1 MAVLSEKTTMALTK
15 AVELL
20 ERDDPPGG
28 PCGEIIC
35 ISLQGEKSSIRDLLD
50 TIADLRTKLAAA
62 EEREARLRK
71 LVEKYG
77 LTGYTVA
84 RVHKEQKP

>member
-1 MAVLSEKTTMALTK
+1 MAVLTEEK
-15 AVELL
+15 LL
-20 ERDDPPGG
+20 DMGNVLENIKR
-28 PCGEIIC
+28 
-35 ISLQGEKSSIRDLLD
+35 SGEKCYLDNKEGFDAVGDFLD
-50 TIADLRTKLAAA
+50 TIADLLTKLAAA